1 MRFKIQKE
9 MSPSALSLKM
19 FVVGD
24 RFITE
29 KQILSFVVTFAGV
42 SNYIHYPAHLS
53 VFDISKTSISYS
65 LILFSFYLNIL
76 NLIIFFIIFRSLENI
91 INSL

>member
-1 MRFKIQKE
+1 MFLNIKGNV
-9 MSPSALSLKM
+9 SVCALSEDVFLNAV

-53 VFDISKTSISYS
+53 VSDSKTSISYS
-65 LILFSFYLNIL
+65 LILFSFYLYIY
-76 NLIIFFIIFRSLENI
+76 IIFNYIFYNI
-91 INSL
+91 